1 MKLYRLSFSI
11 FILIGILFSFDTGF
25 AVNVTNGKNNFDIY
39 WQNYKY
45 MISSEISLPR
55 TLAVNERYYVRS
67 KVREII
73 LHEVSMDIENM
84 FVDNSRRIRDLLD
97 KNSVFRRE
105 YPLFLESLT
114 IESLTFRNNRV
125 ESSAS
130 LALRGENGLLRR
142 LPLPWHTLEYSTLG
156 EPEYVGEAYKDD
168 TVKYEYRGGIVPI
181 AYTGIVI
188 DLRGMQIN
196 KALAPR
202 IYSQNGR
209 LLYGPEFI
217 LKKIG
222 AQRGLVG
229 YVHSMDDAEIALR
242 AGTRHYFTV
251 ALTTRGQYKT
261 DVVLSQEDT
270 ARAMEHPETLMNMLK
285 CRVIFIIDK

>member
-1 MKLYRLSFSI
+1 MKLFRFFLSI
-11 FILIGILFSFDTGF
+11 CVLIGALFSFHAGYGIDLS
-25 AVNVTNGKNNFDIY
+25 NGQNRFDIY
-39 WQNYKY
+39 WRNYKY

-55 TLAVNERYYVRS
+55 SLAVNERYYVRS

-73 LHEVSMDIENM
+73 LHKVSMDIESM

-97 KNSVFRRE
+97 TSSVFRRE
-105 YPLFLESLT
+105 YPLFLDSLT
-114 IESLTFRNNRV
+114 IDSLIFRNNRV

-130 LALRGENGLLRR
+130 LALRGDNGLLRR
-142 LPLPWHTLEYSTLG
+142 LPLPWHILEYSTLTK
-156 EPEYVGEAYKDD
+156 PEYVGEAYEDD
-168 TVKYEYRGGIVPI
+168 TVKYEYRAGVVPI

-188 DLRGMQIN
+188 DLRGMKIN

-202 IYSQNGR
+202 IFSQNGR

-229 YVHSMDDAEIALR
+229 YVHKMDDAEIALR
-242 AGTRHYFTV
+242 AGIRPYFTV

-261 DVVLSQEDT
+261 DVVLSREDT
-270 ARAMEHPETLMNMLK
+270 AKAMGHPETLTNILK
-285 CRVIFIIDK
+285 CRVIFIIDG